1 MTDPTP
7 AVYELPPADR
17 RPVDQDRVDALL
29 RQRER
34 TLLRDNAEWFC
45 RLRWLVVAVL
55 LVAGLGALLTD
66 NWSAFGLSIT
76 PGWTLSAAVAL
87 SLVNVAYLVW
97 LRRLGENISWHQ
109 SKTLIWIQIS
119 VDLAVLT
126 FVIHHLGC
134 LSTFAPFMYLGHI
147 VLSCIFFRP
156 TESLIVL
163 LASIALYVGLVF
175 LEVAGVMQPAS
186 LFVGAAIPEA
196 QNIIVWQT
204 VFACFLWISIWY
216 LASRLSDSLHR
227 RDRELA
233 AANIRLEAGSRER
246 MRHMLQTTHQLKA
259 PFAAIHANTQLLL
272 EGYCGVLP
280 ERAARITEKIAQRC
294 AFMSQQ
300 IQSMLQLANLRSEA
314 QLPPEPVRLR
324 MDQLVETLIRRIEPT
339 AQQRGITFETDLR
352 PVEITMPKDY
362 VTMIVDNLLT
372 NAVNYSH
379 EGDSVQ
385 VSLQTASDDRIAF
398 MVRDHGIGIPADKL
412 PHVFDDYY
420 RTDEAAKHCRLSTG
434 LGLAVVRDAARACGI
449 GVRIESAP
457 GWGTRVWLDIPIES
471 TQARSAT
478 EQPNDDA
485 IRQTT

>member
-1 MTDPTP
+1 MTESAP
-7 AVYELPPADR
+7 AVYVLPPADK

-34 TLLRDNAEWFC
+34 ELLRYNAEWFC
-45 RLRWLVVAVL
+45 RLRWLVVIAL
-55 LVAGLGALLTD
+55 TAAGLGALVTD
-66 NWSAFGLSIT
+66 NWSLFGLSIG
-76 PGWTLSAAVAL
+76 PGWTLTVAIVL
-87 SLVNVAYLVW
+87 AIANLGFLAW
-97 LRRLGENISWHQ
+97 LRRLGKEISWQQ
-109 SKTLIWIQIS
+109 SKAVIWFQIAF
-119 VDLAVLT
+119 DLAVLT
-126 FVIHHLGC
+126 VVIHHMGC

-163 LASIALYVGLVF
+163 LVSIVSYVALVGLEASGAVP
-175 LEVAGVMQPAS
+175 PAS
-186 LFVGAAIPEA
+186 LFAGAAIPDDENVIA
-196 QNIIVWQT
+196 WQT
-204 VFACFLWISIWY
+204 AFTCFLWISIWY
-216 LASRLSDSLHR
+216 LASRLSDTLHR
-227 RDRELA
+227 RDQELA

-272 EGYCGVLP
+272 DGYCGVLP

-314 QLPPEPVRLR
+314 QLPPAPERLR
-324 MDQLVETLIRRIEPT
+324 LDQLIETLIRRIEPT
-339 AQQRGITFETDLR
+339 AQQRGIAFETDLR
-352 PVEITMPKDY
+352 PVEITVPKDY
-362 VTMIVDNLLT
+362 ITMIVDNLLT

-379 EGDSVQ
+379 DGDTVH
-385 VSLQTASDDRIAF
+385 VSLQTASDDQVTF

-420 RTDEAAKHCRLSTG
+420 RTDEAARHCRLSTG
-434 LGLAVVRDAARACGI
+434 LGLAVVRDAARACDI

-457 GWGTRVWLDIPIES
+457 GWGTRVWLDIPIHSPRTSSPPLPNNE
-471 TQARSAT
+471 TTTAQA
-478 EQPNDDA
+478 N
-485 IRQTT
+485 